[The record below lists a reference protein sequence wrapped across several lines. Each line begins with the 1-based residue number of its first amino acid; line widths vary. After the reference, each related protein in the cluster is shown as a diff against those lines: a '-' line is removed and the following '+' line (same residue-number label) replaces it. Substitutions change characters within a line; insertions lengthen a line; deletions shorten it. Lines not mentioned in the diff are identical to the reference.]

1 MQTMTHSTK
10 PFPQPALMLE
20 RRRPTLDDVPQDEL
34 LHRSVCLYL
43 IGALVWDYTDTV
55 LKLVAQMRVDSLK
68 RLSRSV
74 RELRLDYDRVRSQ
87 DLDTAYIRREWE
99 LAEMF
104 EDVNKDT
111 FDSLCNGL
119 LIEIRR
125 DTALDDDNVILV
137 EAVQIAMTMLDALRL
152 YADRCDRF
160 IRRYYPTASH
170 SILPDHFRRL
180 AILLPEYAG
189 DCYDRYSNSR
199 QLTARILLNRINEI
213 KPFDEQ

>member
-1 MQTMTHSTK
+1 MTHTTK
-10 PFPQPALMLE
+10 PLPRPTPALILE

-34 LHRSVCLYL
+34 LHRSICLYL
-43 IGALVWDYTDTV
+43 VGALVWDYTDTV
-55 LKLVAQMRVDSLK
+55 LKLAGQMKISKTR
-68 RLSRSV
+68 RLSRAV
-74 RELRLDYDRVRSQ
+74 RELRLDYDRVRAQ
-87 DLDTAYIRREWE
+87 DLDRDYIRREWE

-119 LIEIRR
+119 LTEIRR
-125 DTALDDDNVILV
+125 DTALDDDNAILV

-152 YADRCDRF
+152 YADQCDRF
-160 IRRYYPTASH
+160 IRRHYPEASH

-189 DCYDRYSNSR
+189 DCYDRYSNTR
-199 QLTARILLNRINEI
+199 QLTARVLLDRINEI
-213 KPFDEQ
+213 QS